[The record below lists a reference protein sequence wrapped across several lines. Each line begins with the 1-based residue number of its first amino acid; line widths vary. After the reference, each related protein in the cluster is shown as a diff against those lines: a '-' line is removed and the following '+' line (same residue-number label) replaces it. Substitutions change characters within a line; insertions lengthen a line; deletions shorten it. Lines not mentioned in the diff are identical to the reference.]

1 MSTNTPL
8 ENSKEKNI
16 IYLNIKVKLSSR
28 ETSILCKEDDYLII
42 QIAAPPVDNKA
53 NNELI
58 ALLSKTYKAKKENI
72 SIIKGKSSTTKTVK
86 IIK

>member
-1 MSTNTPL
+1 MISSTPL
-8 ENSKEKNI
+8 EISKEKNV

-28 ETSILCKEDDYLII
+28 ETAILCQEDDYLII

-58 ALLSKTYKAKKENI
+58 ALLSKTYKTKKENI
-72 SIIKGKSSTTKTVK
+72 SIIKGKTSTTKIIK